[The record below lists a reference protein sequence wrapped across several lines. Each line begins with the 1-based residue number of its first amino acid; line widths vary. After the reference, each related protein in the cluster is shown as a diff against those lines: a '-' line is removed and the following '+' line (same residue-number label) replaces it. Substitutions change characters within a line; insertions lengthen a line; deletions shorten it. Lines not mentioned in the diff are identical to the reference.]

1 MENAGICASITNEV
15 ILSWGRNS
23 HNLSLVACLSLQIEG
38 DSAKYLSINEQTPVK
53 KKFIVE
59 GKLELL
65 TKCVESFL
73 KPISQPGESGRYG
86 EKTKLARPTHNIDYG
101 EEDL

>member
-1 MENAGICASITNEV
+1 MENAGICASVTNEV

-65 TKCVESFL
+65 TKCVESFS